1 MDVNTLY
8 NQIEVFFNNEYL
20 FALFIF
26 VMFVILSKIAIF
38 IISRVL
44 MNLAKKTK
52 TEVDDLILE
61 TLKKPVSTILI
72 LIGVLIAVNIITLP
86 AIVNKALP
94 GIIDTIIIIIVTI
107 AIIRIFKII
116 LHSWGESLAKKTKSK
131 IDDQLVKLAD
141 NFITAIIWILAFV
154 FALNTWGVAIGPL
167 LAGIGIGG
175 VAIAFA
181 LQNTL
186 GNIFGGIS
194 IILDKS
200 VNVGDLVNLT
210 GGVSGKIMKIGLRS
224 TKLKTF
230 DNEMLVVP
238 NSKLAD
244 EVIHNVAMP
253 EPKSRVVIPFGVAY
267 GSNVE
272 KVKKVILSELRKIKN
287 LVDDPEPSV
296 KFLEM
301 GDSSLNFKAFF
312 FVDSFENRFAAID
325 EANTRIYNALNK
337 AKINIPFPQM
347 DVHLKGK

>member
-194 IILDKS
+194 LIVDKS
-200 VNVGDLVNLT
+200 IRVDDVVELEDGTSGTVLDVG
-210 GGVSGKIMKIGLRS
+210 IRS
-224 TKLKTF
+224 TKIRTW
-230 DNEMLVVP
+230 DNELMIIP
-238 NSKLAD
+238 NGKLAD
-244 EVIHNVAMP
+244 AKIINYVQPNQKV
-253 EPKSRVVIPFGVAY
+253 RVVVPFGVAY
-267 GSNVE
+267 GTDPE
-272 KVKKVILSELRKIKN
+272 KVKKIVLKEVAKIENYIEEPAPFVFFSE
-287 LVDDPEPSV
+287 
-296 KFLEM
+296 M
-301 GDSSLNFKAFF
+301 ADSSLNFKAYFY
-312 FVDSFENRFAAID
+312 VNSYSNRFSAKGK
-325 EANTRIYNALNK
+325 ANELIYNALNK
-337 AKINIPFPQM
+337 NKIEIPYPQM
-347 DVHLKGK
+347 DMHMKK